1 MAQFG
6 QTFYTAQL
14 PKETTRE
21 ALPAG
26 VYISLLDK
34 AEIKTTKA
42 GDGQYIDCQFR
53 VVDGQHKGRSFF
65 DKINISNPSQQAV
78 EIGLARLNTILTIGG
93 LNQCGSTEE
102 LEQARIHILAVLG
115 IEEHNGGTRNFLN
128 FIKDPKQQKPQ
139 PTMQQSYVAQQA
151 IQPQQPVAQ
160 PVYQQPQQAQ
170 QNWQQPQPPVQQQQY
185 APVLQ
190 AQQTQ
195 QWQSQPQQPVAPLV
209 QTTAQML
216 DDEIPF

>member
-139 PTMQQSYVAQQA
+139 QVPQPTMQQSYVAQQP
-151 IQPQQPVAQ
+151 IQPQPQAPV
-160 PVYQQPQQAQ
+160 QQAQ
-170 QNWQQPQPPVQQQQY
+170 PQKNWQQHQYGPVVK
-185 APVLQ
+185 P
-190 AQQTQ
+190 QQTQ
-195 QWQSQPQQPVAPLV
+195 QWQLQPQQPVAPLV

-216 DDEIPF
+216 DDEIPFN